1 MEHLARKRNAIQIFG
16 FERFQDLNYKVFL
29 LSGKEIIPPR
39 EREGGEGVG
48 GKCHETSLLPS

>member
-39 EREGGEGVG
+39 EREGGRG
-48 GKCHETSLLPS
+48 GWG